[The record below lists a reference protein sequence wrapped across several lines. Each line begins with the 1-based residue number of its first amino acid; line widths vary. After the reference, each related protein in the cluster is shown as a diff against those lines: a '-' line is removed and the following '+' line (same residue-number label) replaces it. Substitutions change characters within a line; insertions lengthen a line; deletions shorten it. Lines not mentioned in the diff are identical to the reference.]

1 MSKKKN
7 KQKKYES
14 NKSIKKQQK
23 KIKKMNKYKSRRDM
37 LIDSFPKADIKL
49 MFGDNKKAIE
59 KFGNYLVE
67 IEDYFI
73 NDDINSILFDG
84 MSTYE
89 ERIEKICK
97 KGADDI
103 NDLIFKLHKINSI
116 RKKMKKNDYYSYKR
130 KSRDLSIASYLN
142 DKKYKKKFLD
152 KDKYRKHMKKI
163 AKAEKK
169 EIDEMKKMGYIV
181 NNNPDK
187 KLKSLKLNKV
197 NEAMLN
203 ALSDAYTQ
211 KHFL

>member
-1 MSKKKN
+1 MSKKNKKKN
-7 KQKKYES
+7 KKKL
-14 NKSIKKQQK
+14 KL
-23 KIKKMNKYKSRRDM
+23 KKMNKYKSRRDM

-49 MFGDNKKAIE
+49 MFGDNKKAVE
-59 KFGNYLVE
+59 KFGDYLVE
-67 IEDYFI
+67 IEDYFV
-73 NDDINSILFDG
+73 NDDIDSILFNG

-89 ERIEKICK
+89 ERIERIYK
-97 KGADDI
+97 KGAKDI
-103 NDLIFKLHKINSI
+103 NDLIFKLHKINSLK
-116 RKKMKKNDYYSYKR
+116 KKMKKNEVYSYKH

-169 EIDEMKKMGYIV
+169 EIDEMRKMGYIV
-181 NNNPDK
+181 NNDPDK
-187 KLKSLKLNKV
+187 NIRQLKLNKA